1 MLSRL
6 LNGGGE
12 QRAVSFQSLFA
23 LGDGFS
29 MTTNA
34 GTVVTQQDSLKIEAV
49 YSCVRIIADSISTLP
64 VDTYIRVGA
73 ERQAF
78 RPRPMWLD
86 QPESGITRT
95 EHFQQVLV
103 SLLLNGNS
111 FTRIVR
117 DDQGVAALVVLNP
130 EKVECTRNRE
140 TRRPEFVYDQRD
152 VIPLEDMIHIT
163 ELRLP
168 GDMRG
173 RSRIDLVKE
182 NLGLAKALEEF
193 ASRFFGQGSSA
204 SGIIEFPGNLTRE
217 QAKDLVNGFE
227 EGHRGL
233 RRSHR
238 PGILFGGAKFT
249 KTTVDNDS
257 AQFLESRR
265 FAIEEIARIFRVPPA
280 MLGHNSAGAMSYA
293 SVEMNGIN
301 FVTHTLRPYIS
312 KIEDGYQ
319 KLLNGRAFLKFN
331 VDGLLRGD
339 QASRYASFSTGLQS
353 GFLSINDIHRIED
366 MSPVIGGDS
375 YRVPLANVD
384 IGAANLAEL
393 DKKSVI
399 AQRLILA
406 GFDPAEVMSALEL
419 PTIAHTGVPST
430 QLQPLAT
437 INPADPAA
445 AYEVKSQNMDINM
458 PEVVVNYTP
467 PAVNVPAPI
476 INVPETV
483 VRVNIPE
490 SRPTVR
496 TVERDAD
503 GRILTI
509 TERVED

>member
-6 LNGGGE
+6 LNNGGE

-49 YSCVRIIADSISTLP
+49 YSCVRIIADSVSTLP
-64 VDTYIRVGA
+64 VDTFVRVGA

-86 QPESGITRT
+86 NPESGITRT

-117 DDQGVAALVVLNP
+117 DDQGVAALIVLNP

-140 TRRPEFVYDQRD
+140 TRRPEFVYDNRD
-152 VIPLEDMIHIT
+152 VIPHEDMIHIT

-168 GDMRG
+168 GEMRG
-173 RSRIDLVKE
+173 RSRIDLIKE

-193 ASRFFGQGSSA
+193 AARFFGQGSSA

-319 KLLNGRAFLKFN
+319 KLLTGRAFLKFN

-339 QASRYASFSTGLQS
+339 QASRYAAFSTGIQS

-366 MSPVIGGDS
+366 MSPVEGGEA

-393 DKKSVI
+393 DKKSQI
-399 AQRLILA
+399 AQRLILS

-430 QLQPLAT
+430 QLQALST
-437 INPADPAA
+437 INPADPASV
-445 AYEVKSQNMDINM
+445 YEVKSQNMDINM
-458 PEVVVNYTP
+458 PEVILNYTP
-467 PAVNVPAPI
+467 PAVNVPAPV

-496 TVERDAD
+496 TVERDAE